1 MTEGEFVRFYKKRNK
16 SKSHKEV
23 KKKIDL
29 FWDVLLKALDEE
41 KKVVFK
47 YWGVFEEKE
56 VKSRKVLVP
65 IWKEA
70 RYTEPKK
77 IVKFRPGK
85 RLVEIANGDA
95 DEQKRAGKA
104 IPKNEFRKNN
114 NNKSKRRDR
123 RVS

>member
-1 MTEGEFVRFYKKRNK
+1 MKRKKQYLNTG
-16 SKSHKEV
+16 
-23 KKKIDL
+23 
-29 FWDVLLKALDEE
+29 
-41 KKVVFK
+41 
-47 YWGVFEEKE
+47 GVFEEKE

-85 RLVEIANGDA
+85 RLIKLANGDA